1 MGDQFWHPEGVQVKA
16 PNSRILI
23 SPLQWT
29 AEGYMCRFHQAQHSK
44 AWQELESIERAFA
57 RQLPQIVQHTNKKR
71 NPINRHKKATL
82 KPRAQTWNTTIQAR
96 YPCSTSR
103 HKLLKGACV
112 SKRASHEKL
121 RPSAGS
127 ESVSPMQSKKLWSE
141 NLGFGAKSASGMP
154 GKGPRLGPRS
164 MCTDFQP
171 GRPILRLFR
180 AAFRTPCDCIGS
192 IIRMLPKP
200 RMQ

>member
-1 MGDQFWHPEGVQVKA
+1 
-16 PNSRILI
+16 
-23 SPLQWT
+23 
-29 AEGYMCRFHQAQHSK
+29 MCRFHQAQHSK

-82 KPRAQTWNTTIQAR
+82 KPGAQTWNTTIQAR

-121 RPSAGS
+121 RPSPGS

-141 NLGFGAKSASGMP
+141 NLSFGAKSASGMP

-164 MCTDFQP
+164 ICPDFQP